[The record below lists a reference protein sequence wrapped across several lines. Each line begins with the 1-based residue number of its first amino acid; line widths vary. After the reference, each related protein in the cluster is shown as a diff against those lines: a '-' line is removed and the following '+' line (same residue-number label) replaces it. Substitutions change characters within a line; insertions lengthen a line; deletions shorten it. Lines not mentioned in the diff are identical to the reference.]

1 MTVANR
7 TVVKV
12 EADLVQT
19 KRMLRKRHGRTTK
32 VRTGKSQA
40 REGHSKVIQKKDTA
54 EIDKEGQVSM

>member
-19 KRMLRKRHGRTTK
+19 KRMIRKRHGRTTK
-32 VRTGKSQA
+32 ARTGQSQT
-40 REGHSKVIQKKDTA
+40 REGHSKVIQKKDMA